1 MFKKRSVL
9 TKSDI
14 QVRVTEETEL
24 RDNAYN
30 IISMNAN
37 DQAGERHPA

>member
-9 TKSDI
+9 TKSDM

-24 RDNAYN
+24 RDNTYN
-30 IISMNAN
+30 IIFTNTN
-37 DQAGERHPA
+37 DQAGKRQPA